1 MSLPDG
7 EYDLDVSILL
17 NGSKSPSLK
26 KNESVRLSQSKRI
39 RLYPRDGDLAS
50 LERPSQ
56 PVNNTTTEKVSG
68 DMEFSLLFIDRK
80 KLLKLDWIRE
90 NGANENRNGS
100 RKSSPTKNREVEQES
115 PKRKHEQALEK
126 DSLSSPPKRGSG
138 VAAKKVT
145 IGNTMKWNPKTDPLR
160 KSRVLSPRPR
170 PASRP
175 RKSGISES
183 DLENSDRSG
192 NSSPLKRSFSTAVK
206 EEATASKEQTKKPDP
221 QTEDLDDDFKDLEDQ
236 LQELLG
242 EEDTEES
249 KSKNGETLK
258 REFALANGNYH
269 DESSGS
275 DADEGDYESV
285 RFQNIQFENNTSPKK
300 VKHFAVTSNTQKP
313 LSLREFVGRGKVVK
327 DAGSSSEED

>member
-26 KNESVRLSQSKRI
+26 KNESVRSSSSKRI

-50 LERPSQ
+50 LERASQ

-80 KLLKLDWIRE
+80 KLLKLDLVRATCA
-90 NGANENRNGS
+90 NGSRNGS
-100 RKSSPTKNREVEQES
+100 RKPSPTKNRDVKQES
-115 PKRKHEQALEK
+115 PKRKYEQALEK

-138 VAAKKVT
+138 VTAKKVT
-145 IGNTMKWNPKTDPLR
+145 TGNTMKWNPKTDPLR

-175 RKSGISES
+175 RKSGVSES

-206 EEATASKEQTKKPDP
+206 EMVTAPKEQTKEPDH

-242 EEDTEES
+242 EEDTVES
-249 KSKNGETLK
+249 KSKNVETLK
-258 REFALANGNYH
+258 HEIALPNGNHH
-269 DESSGS
+269 DESSDS
-275 DADEGDYESV
+275 DADDGDYENV

-300 VKHFAVTSNTQKP
+300 VKRFAVASNAQKP
-313 LSLREFVGRGKVVK
+313 LSLREFVGRGKAVK